1 MLRVWL
7 NMRFLALAA
16 LAAVACGCA
25 SSEPRSDLELE
36 VDGDGIRLAL
46 SEEVARG
53 VVEGLF
59 GSSLECE
66 GDIDDGLR
74 ELLSELDRGGPRSRA
89 TRRDGET
96 TLDARRRGG
105 RLELEIRGDGPGRIE
120 ASMPWA
126 AAECLLGRRTAVD
139 RAVSSTIRVTV
150 DNPDGRDF
158 SFRIRSVE

>member
-1 MLRVWL
+1 MLRVCL
-7 NMRFLALAA
+7 NVRLLAVAA

-25 SSEPRSDLELE
+25 STEPRSDLELA
-36 VDGDGIRLAL
+36 VGGDEIRLEI
-46 SEEVARG
+46 SEAVARSA
-53 VVEGLF
+53 VEGIL
-59 GSSLECE
+59 GSRLECDGE
-66 GDIDDGLR
+66 IDAGLR
-74 ELLSELDRGGPRSRA
+74 EVLAELDRGGARSRT

-120 ASMPWA
+120 VSMPWA

>member
-1 MLRVWL
+1 MLPDRF
-7 NMRFLALAA
+7 NMWVLAVAA

-36 VDGDGIRLAL
+36 VGGDEIRLAL

-66 GDIDDGLR
+66 GDIDGGLR

-105 RLELEIRGDGPGRIE
+105 RLELEIRGEGPGRIE

-126 AAECLLGRRTAVD
+126 AAECLLGRRTSVD
-139 RAVSSTIRVTV
+139 RAVSSSIRVTV

-158 SFRIRSVE
+158 SFRIRSIE